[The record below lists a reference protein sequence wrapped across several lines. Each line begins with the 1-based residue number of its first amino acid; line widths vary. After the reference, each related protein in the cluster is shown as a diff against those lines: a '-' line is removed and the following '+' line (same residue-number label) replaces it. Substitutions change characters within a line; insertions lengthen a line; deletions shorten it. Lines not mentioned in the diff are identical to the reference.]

1 MTTLGL
7 SLVALS
13 GGYYLLWAFLVAQM
27 IKNLLVVQ
35 ETWVR
40 SLGWEDPGR
49 RAWQRTPVFLPGEF
63 HGHESLVGYSSWGLK
78 KVGHNS
84 VTKQQH
90 EKVGSYLFFG
100 PHCGACRISLSR
112 PGIKPGASAVK
123 VWSPNHWATR
133 EFPLSIIF
141 NVLECKQLKMLFC

>member
-40 SLGWEDPGR
+40 SLG
-49 RAWQRTPVFLPGEF
+49 
-63 HGHESLVGYSSWGLK
+63 
-78 KVGHNS
+78 
-84 VTKQQH
+84 
-90 EKVGSYLFFG
+90 
-100 PHCGACRISLSR
+100 
-112 PGIKPGASAVK
+112 
-123 VWSPNHWATR
+123 
-133 EFPLSIIF
+133 
-141 NVLECKQLKMLFC
+141 